1 MMQSF
6 SFQVKDVDKR
16 LMVMMPPDFI
26 TRLPRKIESTQKYWK
41 GIDSVLL
48 KYSGLNTTD
57 AQLINFITALLVVF

>member
-1 MMQSF
+1 
-6 SFQVKDVDKR
+6 
-16 LMVMMPPDFI
+16 MMPPDFI
-26 TRLPRKIESTQKYWK
+26 TRLPRKIESTRKYWK